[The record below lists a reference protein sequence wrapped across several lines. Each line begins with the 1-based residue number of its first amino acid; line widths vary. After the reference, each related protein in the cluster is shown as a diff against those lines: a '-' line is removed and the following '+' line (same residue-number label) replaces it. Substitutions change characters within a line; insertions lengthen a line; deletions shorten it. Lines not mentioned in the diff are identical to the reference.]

1 MVEIVKYEL
10 SVSRAEE
17 VLHFSSRYR
26 DEVAQLLNVAPETVD
41 RFAEAAASA
50 IDDHEVASILA
61 RPKSDYSYPTGHD
74 GEERYAS
81 YACRTCADSP
91 R

>member
-17 VLHFSSRYR
+17 VLHFSSRNR

-41 RFAEAAASA
+41 RFA
-50 IDDHEVASILA
+50 
-61 RPKSDYSYPTGHD
+61 
-74 GEERYAS
+74 
-81 YACRTCADSP
+81 
-91 R
+91 